1 MGSPY
6 AIDMLPDPKLTA
18 QNFTMAGI
26 EGMIRANRRRLAELA
41 ELECSLAGG
50 GSQEAADSRAESAR
64 IIRAKLANNMEA
76 LAIRQARIE
85 AGEVT
90 R

>member
-50 GSQEAADSRAESAR
+50 G
-64 IIRAKLANNMEA
+64 
-76 LAIRQARIE
+76 
-85 AGEVT
+85 
-90 R
+90 